1 MSVLAVIRIPRART
15 RCEKSAALLG
25 SRSTPANGR
34 GSDQVD
40 AMVSLEEVFRGSARF
55 PVPIAV
61 EHYDPVADVGLS
73 TKHVV
78 DRDHVLLIKSG
89 DYAAH

>member
-1 MSVLAVIRIPRART
+1 
-15 RCEKSAALLG
+15 
-25 SRSTPANGR
+25 
-34 GSDQVD
+34 
-40 AMVSLEEVFRGSARF
+40 MVSLEEVFRGSARF

-61 EHYDPVADVGLS
+61 EHYDPVVDVGLS